1 VINVD
6 TGYVYRWEDFR
17 FLPGAVGAMRR
28 LAEAGYALVIITN
41 QSGIA
46 RGMYTEPQYEQLTA
60 KLRQALADEG
70 APLAG
75 VYHCP
80 HLPGGTV
87 AEYARDCDCRKPAPG
102 LLLRAQ
108 RELGIDMA
116 ASLMVGDKP
125 SDIEAAR
132 AAGVGRAYLVGD
144 AKAPADGRYADLAAC
159 VAAVVPA

>member
-6 TGYVYRWEDFR
+6 TGYVYRWEDFE

-28 LAEAGYALVIITN
+28 LSAAGYGLVIVTN

-60 KLRQALADEG
+60 RLRQALADEG
-70 APLAG
+70 VPLAG

-80 HLPGGTV
+80 HLPDGSV
-87 AEYARDCDCRKPAPG
+87 AGYARDCDCRKPAPG

-108 RELGIDMA
+108 KELGIDMA

-132 AAGVGRAYLVGD
+132 AAQVGRAYLVGD
-144 AKAPADGRYADLAAC
+144 AQAPADGRFADLAAC